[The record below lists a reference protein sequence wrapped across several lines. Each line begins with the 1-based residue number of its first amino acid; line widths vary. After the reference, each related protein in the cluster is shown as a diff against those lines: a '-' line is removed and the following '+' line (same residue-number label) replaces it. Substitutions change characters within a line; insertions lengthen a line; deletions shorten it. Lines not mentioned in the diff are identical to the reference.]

1 MGVKIAFGSRSNSG
15 GEQMN
20 GGQQYQNNGPQNN
33 GPNMGGQYP
42 QNTGQPMQA
51 HPQMTVPQMAMP
63 HMGGQMGHPQMNG
76 GQAMTYGM
84 AASYPVQHGPYVPGH
99 HVPAP
104 VASQMGY
111 LAPLSEMG
119 PEGMYPDYLGE
130 EMRRGR
136 SRSTGRYVHRSA
148 MDGGEQMRGAGGG
161 SGGWGMG
168 HAESDEDD
176 DGEVAKLKKKMKK
189 LTRKLQKLEE
199 ELEEKES
206 EGRKKKKN
214 PRHDDDDDEDE
225 DEDDGQADPQKKLGC
240 ALGKLFSAFPGVAES
255 VFGVVASP
263 PETWTEYLKKAD
275 FAGIAKMEFG
285 ELMKAVQEKKPLP
298 ALKKEIMH
306 TAAALLMV
314 CGKS

>member
-1 MGVKIAFGSRSNSG
+1 MGVKIAFGSHSG
-15 GEQMN
+15 NVGEQMN
-20 GGQQYQNNGPQNN
+20 GGSQMNGGQYQNNGPSMN
-33 GPNMGGQYP
+33 GQYP
-42 QNTGQPMQA
+42 QSNGQPMQN
-51 HPQMTVPQMAMP
+51 HPQMAMP
-63 HMGGQMGHPQMNG
+63 QMNGMGGPQMNG
-76 GQAMTYGM
+76 GQAMAYGM

-136 SRSTGRYVHRSA
+136 SSRTGRFVHRSA

-161 SGGWGMG
+161 SSSYSMG
-168 HAESDEDD
+168 HAESDEDED
-176 DGEVAKLKKKMKK
+176 GGEVQKLKKKMKK

-206 EGRKKKKN
+206 EGRKKKKK
-214 PRHDDDDDEDE
+214 PKRE
-225 DEDDGQADPQKKLGC
+225 DEDDEDDEEDDPAQKLGC
-240 ALGKLFSAFPGVAES
+240 ALSGLLSSFPGLAES
-255 VFGVVASP
+255 IFDVVASP
-263 PETWTEYLKKAD
+263 PPTWTEYLKKSD
-275 FAGIAKMEFG
+275 FGGIARMEFG
-285 ELMKAVQEKKPLP
+285 ELMQAVQAKKPLSD
-298 ALKKEIMH
+298 LKKEIFH

-314 CGKS
+314 CGKP

>member
-20 GGQQYQNNGPQNN
+20 GGSPMNGGQYQNNGP
-33 GPNMGGQYP
+33 NMNGQYP

-63 HMGGQMGHPQMNG
+63 HMGGQMGHPQM
-76 GQAMTYGM
+76 AYG
-84 AASYPVQHGPYVPGH
+84 AVASYPAAHGPYVPGH

-136 SRSTGRYVHRSA
+136 SSRTGRYVHRSA

-168 HAESDEDD
+168 HAESDEDED
-176 DGEVAKLKKKMKK
+176 GSGEVMKLKKKMKK

-206 EGRKKKKN
+206 EGRKKKKK
-214 PRHDDDDDEDE
+214 PRHEDE
-225 DEDDGQADPQKKLGC
+225 NDEDDEEDDPQKKLGC
-240 ALGKLFSAFPGVAES
+240 ALSGLLSSFPGVAES
-255 VFGVVASP
+255 IFDVVASP
-263 PETWTEYLKKAD
+263 PPTWTDYLKKSD
-275 FAGIAKMEFG
+275 FPGIAKMEFG
-285 ELMKAVQEKKPLP
+285 ELMQAVQAKKPL
-298 ALKKEIMH
+298 ADLKKELFH

-314 CGKS
+314 CGKKS

>member
-20 GGQQYQNNGPQNN
+20 GGGQMNGGQQYQNN
-33 GPNMGGQYP
+33 
-42 QNTGQPMQA
+42 GQPMQA
-51 HPQMTVPQMAMP
+51 HPQMTVQQMAMP
-63 HMGGQMGHPQMNG
+63 QMGGQMGHPQMNG
-76 GQAMTYGM
+76 GQAMAYGM

-136 SRSTGRYVHRSA
+136 SSRTGRYVHRSA

-168 HAESDEDD
+168 HAESDEDED
-176 DGEVAKLKKKMKK
+176 GGEVMKLKKKIKK
-189 LTRKLQKLEE
+189 LSRKMQKLEE
-199 ELEEKES
+199 ELEEKE
-206 EGRKKKKN
+206 EQGRKKKKKS
-214 PRHDDDDDEDE
+214 RHE
-225 DEDDGQADPQKKLGC
+225 DEDDEDDEEDDPQKKLGC
-240 ALGKLFSAFPGVAES
+240 ALSGLLSSFPGVAES
-255 VFGVVASP
+255 IFDVVASP
-263 PETWTEYLKKAD
+263 PPTWTDYLKKSD
-275 FAGIAKMEFG
+275 LPGIAKMEFG
-285 ELMKAVQEKKPLP
+285 ELMQAVQAKKPLTD
-298 ALKKEIMH
+298 LKKELFH

-314 CGKS
+314 CGKP

>member
-33 GPNMGGQYP
+33 GPNMGSQYP

-76 GQAMTYGM
+76 GQAMAYGM

-136 SRSTGRYVHRSA
+136 SSRTGRYVHRSA

-168 HAESDEDD
+168 HAESDEDED
-176 DGEVAKLKKKMKK
+176 GGEVQKLKKKMKK

-206 EGRKKKKN
+206 EGRKKKKK
-214 PRHDDDDDEDE
+214 PKPEEEDDEDE
-225 DEDDGQADPQKKLGC
+225 EDDGPQKKLGC
-240 ALGKLFSAFPGVAES
+240 ALSSLIPSLPGLAEQ
-255 VFGVVASP
+255 VFNVVASP
-263 PETWTEYLKKAD
+263 PGTWADYLKKQD
-275 FAGIAKMEFG
+275 FSGIAKMEFS
-285 ELMKAVQEKKPLP
+285 ELLKAVQEGKPLP
-298 ALKKEIMH
+298 DLKKEIFH
-306 TAAALLMV
+306 TLAGLLMV
-314 CGKS
+314 CGKKS

>member
-1 MGVKIAFGSRSNSG
+1 MGVKIAFGSRAGGNEQNSG
-15 GEQMN
+15 GSPMN
-20 GGQQYQNNGPQNN
+20 GGQQNYS
-33 GPNMGGQYP
+33 PNMGG
-42 QNTGQPMQA
+42 GQMMP
-51 HPQMTVPQMAMP
+51 PQMPMPQMGG
-63 HMGGQMGHPQMNG
+63 MGGPQMNG
-76 GQAMTYGM
+76 GQAMAYGM
-84 AASYPVQHGPYVPGH
+84 AASYPAAHGPYVPGH

-136 SRSTGRYVHRSA
+136 SSRTGRYVHRSA

-161 SGGWGMG
+161 SSSYSMG
-168 HAESDEDD
+168 HAESDEDED
-176 DGEVAKLKKKMKK
+176 GSGEVMKLKKKMKK

-206 EGRKKKKN
+206 EGRKKKKK
-214 PRHDDDDDEDE
+214 PKPEEEDDEDE
-225 DEDDGQADPQKKLGC
+225 EDDGPQKKLGC
-240 ALGKLFSAFPGVAES
+240 ALSGLLSSFPGVAES
-255 VFGVVASP
+255 IFDVVASP
-263 PETWTEYLKKAD
+263 PPTWTEYLKKSD
-275 FAGIAKMEFG
+275 IPGIAKMEFG
-285 ELMKAVQEKKPLP
+285 ELMKAVQDKKPLGD
-298 ALKKEIMH
+298 LKKELFH